1 LKYKTTFKTK
11 EYEKAKQLLLTLNAD
26 IKKLVSVDWG
36 KTDFIHAG
44 HCETGVGLIDGKPVE
59 RVIIILRGCG
69 CGWSQQEQGGC
80 IMCGHYSGSSKGR
93 YVPTENLKKQ
103 FDEAVAGYD
112 LLKYP
117 MLCLYNGGSLLN
129 ELEIEAELRGYMLKK
144 IASIPHIKRLIIE
157 SRAQYITEEILD
169 EIEELLPHTT
179 VEIGVGV
186 ETARDD
192 IRELILNKGVTT
204 EELVEV
210 GKKFRGR
217 KTQMLAYVLLNPP
230 FLTETEAIEDTISTI
245 EFAMEIGAS
254 IVSIEAVSI
263 QHLTPVSL
271 LSEAG
276 YYTPPWIW
284 SIFEIV
290 KRAAHHGLDIRIGG
304 FEFFPI
310 PKEFT
315 SNCSACN
322 EEMINR
328 INEFNRTN
336 DLKVI
341 ENLICSSKCDL
352 LWKKELKRTDR
363 RSLPQ
368 RVIEILESIEM
379 SKFLKRLQGRRIN

>member
-1 LKYKTTFKTK
+1 
-11 EYEKAKQLLLTLNAD
+11 
-26 IKKLVSVDWG
+26 
-36 KTDFIHAG
+36 
-44 HCETGVGLIDGKPVE
+44 
-59 RVIIILRGCG
+59 
-69 CGWSQQEQGGC
+69 
-80 IMCGHYSGSSKGR
+80 MCGHYSGSSKGR

-112 LLKYP
+112 FRKYP

-129 ELEIEAELRGYMLKK
+129 EREIEAELRGYMLKK

-157 SRAQYITEEILD
+157 SRAEYITEEILD

-204 EELVEV
+204 EGLVEV
-210 GKKFRGR
+210 GRKFRGR
-217 KTQMLAYVLLNPP
+217 KTQLLAYVLLNPP
-230 FLTETEAIEDTISTI
+230 FLTETESIEDTISTI

-263 QHLTPVSL
+263 QHLTPVSF

-290 KRAAHHGLDIRIGG
+290 KRTTHHKLDIRIGG

-341 ENLICSSKCDL
+341 ENLTCSSKCDL
-352 LWKKELKRTDR
+352 LWKEELKKTDR
-363 RSLPQ
+363 RSLPE
-368 RVIEILESIEM
+368 RVIKILESIEM